1 VAYWS
6 EGLREPV
13 LFLVGSASKRDCAT
27 QDFIKPSMFTLFEKF
42 LRTPLL
48 AMFIQAN
55 ACIDAQKMNDIS

>member
-1 VAYWS
+1 
-6 EGLREPV
+6 
-13 LFLVGSASKRDCAT
+13 
-27 QDFIKPSMFTLFEKF
+27 MFTLFEKF